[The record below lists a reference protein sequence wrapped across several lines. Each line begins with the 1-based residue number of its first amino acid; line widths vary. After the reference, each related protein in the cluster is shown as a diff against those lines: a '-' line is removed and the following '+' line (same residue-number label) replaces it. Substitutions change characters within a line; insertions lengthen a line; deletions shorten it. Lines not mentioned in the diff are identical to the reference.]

1 MGQLLRFL
9 LIFLAI
15 WLVLGFVRTALA
27 RRRQHREEDTGIDKM
42 VPCAHCGVHVPQSQ
56 ALFREDKAYCSE
68 AHRLAGPRQ

>member
-27 RRRQHREEDTGIDKM
+27 RRRQRRNQDTDVDKM
-42 VPCAHCGVHVPQSQ
+42 VPCSHCGVHIPLSQ

-68 AHRLAGPRQ
+68 AHRTAGPRK